1 MADKQ
6 KPLVSAAELDAL
18 IMSWGE
24 NPTAPPIDKYFPLRF
39 WFLIL
44 VPFSYSMWLLFF
56 TENVAMRMT
65 SDPSEII
72 RMSRFLYFR
81 GWFILI
87 AIIVGLYSYINN
99 WYLGITFLSMFLVG
113 CVNFTFDLFNIY
125 AEVLNNPSPRITA
138 MFTLRIIGVW
148 FIFLTFKNSSRIP
161 ELKDRFNPLL
171 PFRKV

>member
-1 MADKQ
+1 
-6 KPLVSAAELDAL
+6 
-18 IMSWGE
+18 
-24 NPTAPPIDKYFPLRF
+24 
-39 WFLIL
+39 
-44 VPFSYSMWLLFF
+44 
-56 TENVAMRMT
+56 MT

-72 RMSRFLYFR
+72 RMSQFLYFR

-138 MFTLRIIGVW
+138 MFTLRIIGLW

>member
-39 WFLIL
+39 WFLTL
-44 VPFSYSMWLLFF
+44 VSFSYSMWLLFF

-99 WYLGITFLSMFLVG
+99 WYLGITFLSMEGLH
-113 CVNFTFDLFNIY
+113 
-125 AEVLNNPSPRITA
+125 NPRHRAS
-138 MFTLRIIGVW
+138 
-148 FIFLTFKNSSRIP
+148 
-161 ELKDRFNPLL
+161 
-171 PFRKV
+171 